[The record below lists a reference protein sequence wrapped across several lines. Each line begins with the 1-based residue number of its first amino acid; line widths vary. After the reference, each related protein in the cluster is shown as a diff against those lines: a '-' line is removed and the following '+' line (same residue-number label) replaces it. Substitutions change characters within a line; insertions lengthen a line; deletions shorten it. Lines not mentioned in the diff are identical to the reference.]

1 MCVWYRHS
9 VGLRKSF
16 ILRSDHIKKKEN
28 IQIYLSNKKS
38 EKNGTILRQQV
49 ETRGEREQKIE
60 LYRNTRKK
68 KWRMVT
74 STL

>member
-1 MCVWYRHS
+1 MYGIGIQWDLES
-9 VGLRKSF
+9 PSF
-16 ILRSDHIKKKEN
+16 YVPITLKKKEN